1 MNRKIVIPV
10 LTLLLGLAPAL
21 VAAQEQ
27 GREQQSKPAP
37 PIERL
42 KQDLHGIANNIT
54 NAKMRMRQRM
64 AGMSGGAEEAPEKP
78 PTPAQ
83 ACCGANIE
91 RINKK
96 IELMTRTLEQL
107 YVYYT
112 ERRDSE
118 ALALVDTIRV
128 ELHAISRG
136 VAIFRLE
143 GSKDS
148 AQQALS
154 GLLRPFNRLRKSI
167 DELAACCAVDPALWS
182 EPAAG
187 RPQP

>member
-1 MNRKIVIPV
+1 MNRKIVIP
-10 LTLLLGLAPAL
+10 LLALLIGLAPAL
-21 VAAQEQ
+21 AAAQERQ
-27 GREQQSKPAP
+27 DEPAP

-42 KQDLHGIANNIT
+42 KQDLKGIANNIT

-64 AGMSGGAEEAPEKP
+64 SGMSGGSDEAPAKP
-78 PTPAQ
+78 PTPAE
-83 ACCGANIE
+83 ACCRSNIE

-96 IELMTRTLEQL
+96 IELMTRRLEQL

-118 ALALVDTIRV
+118 ALLVVDTIQA

-136 VAIFRLE
+136 VAIFQME

-154 GLLRPFNRLRKSI
+154 GLLRPFNRLRKAI

-187 RPQP
+187 PPQP

>member
-1 MNRKIVIPV
+1 MNRKIVIGV
-10 LTLLLGLAPAL
+10 LVLLIGLAPAL
-21 VAAQEQ
+21 VVAQEQ
-27 GREQQSKPAP
+27 KSEPAP

-42 KQDLHGIANNIT
+42 KQDLKGIANNIT
-54 NAKMRMRQRM
+54 NAKMRIRRRM
-64 AGMSGGAEEAPEKP
+64 AGLSHADDEAPARP
-78 PTPAQ
+78 PTPAED
-83 ACCGANIE
+83 CCRSNIE

-96 IELMTRTLEQL
+96 IELMTRTLEPL

-118 ALALVDTIRV
+118 ALLVVDTIQA

-136 VAIFRLE
+136 VAIFRME
-143 GSKDS
+143 GTKDS
-148 AQQALS
+148 AQQALY
-154 GLLRPFNRLRKSI
+154 GLLQPFNRLRKAI
-167 DELAACCAVDPALWS
+167 DELAVCCPVDPALWV